1 MTRPSETPPRR
12 PSQPD
17 LTETTREQARTG
29 FTSLLEEIVVSCPGA
44 VAAIFSDAE
53 GETVDYCTFLE
64 VFDTQIT
71 GAQWGSVVA
80 GVRDLVAKVGQG
92 ELDAVHVR
100 GTERDFLIQLV
111 GEGYYLT
118 LVLSQGMGW
127 GHALQRARELAR
139 ELHRESGF

>member
-1 MTRPSETPPRR
+1 MTDGDDANLGTLREHNRTAF
-12 PSQPD
+12 
-17 LTETTREQARTG
+17 TT
-29 FTSLLEEIVVSCPGA
+29 LLEEIVVGCPGT

-80 GVRDLVAKVGQG
+80 GVRALVAKVGMG
-92 ELDAVHVR
+92 ELEAVHVR
-100 GTERDFLIQLV
+100 GVERDFLIQLV

-118 LVLSQGMGW
+118 LVLSQGVGW
-127 GHALQRARELAR
+127 GHALSQARELAR
-139 ELHRESGF
+139 ALHRESRF